1 LLTCCMRF
9 GAMRGCQEQNREG
22 DLGRSP
28 ENGWTERSKADNIQ
42 YVGSGR
48 YIYSSVFICLKLPTR
63 SAKTVK
69 TEVTLSND
77 VSLTFSSL
85 SLNDVL
91 FMVFNLGL
99 TNFNWVHV
107 LSISFNCTHN
117 CLQKFNFKQCHS
129 CQTQLSASKLIFL
142 SFWSLVMNLY
152 ILTLN
157 WPTNFYFFN
166 LVIDLV
172 NFNPLVHVF
181 CSVWSLILDLLHQV
195 SNCPSN
201 FNIYVIIPTDLTKL
215 TFENYNLTPDFNF
228 FQLSLN

>member
-1 LLTCCMRF
+1 MRF

-28 ENGWTERSKADNIQ
+28 GNGWTRRPKADNIQ
-42 YVGSGR
+42 HVGSDR
-48 YIYSSVFICLKLPTR
+48 YIYSSTFICLKLPTW

-85 SLNDVL
+85 SLNDVS

-117 CLQKFNFKQCHS
+117 CLQNFNFKQCHS
-129 CQTQLSASKLIFL
+129 YQTQLSAPKLL
-142 SFWSLVMNLY
+142 
-152 ILTLN
+152 
-157 WPTNFYFFN
+157 FFHF
-166 LVIDLV
+166 DLW
-172 NFNPLVHVF
+172 L
-181 CSVWSLILDLLHQV
+181 W
-195 SNCPSN
+195 
-201 FNIYVIIPTDLTKL
+201 IYA
-215 TFENYNLTPDFNF
+215 F
-228 FQLSLN
+228 